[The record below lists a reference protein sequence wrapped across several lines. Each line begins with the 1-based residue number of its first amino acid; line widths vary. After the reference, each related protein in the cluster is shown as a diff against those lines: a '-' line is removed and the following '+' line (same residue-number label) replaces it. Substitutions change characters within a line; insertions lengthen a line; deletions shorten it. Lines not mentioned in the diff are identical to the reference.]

1 MKIFNRSK
9 GTIVAEKAEIAD
21 TVLSRLIGL
30 LNRSSLHSDEALV
43 ITQCRSIHMFFMRF
57 PIDAIFV
64 SIDNCVVGLVKGIKP
79 FRLSPVF
86 FKSRYVIEIPE
97 GNIVQSKTSVG
108 DKIEIKNI

>member
-57 PIDAIFV
+57 PIDVIF
-64 SIDNCVVGLVKGIKP
+64 IDKNKVIIGLVKRILP
-79 FRLSPVF
+79 FCMSPYF
-86 FKSRYVIEIPE
+86 WRASSAIEVAAGTIE
-97 GNIVQSKTSVG
+97 QTKVG
-108 DKIEIKNI
+108 KGDQLEFRE